1 MVLGTFPQVPTPSC
15 AAGNRQAKP
24 AASAPTR
31 PATAEVA
38 ARMVGGCRKKRAG
51 GDRAQR
57 PMAVEWRDRR
67 GSHLKQGGSSNN
79 STRQE
84 QDGCLSRDR
93 ERRRQQRRR
102 ERGPRDTTGSASL
115 SLSPEQPIVESAHT
129 NYKTQPALRL
139 PIEMRQVQVAALHSG
154 ACSLPRIPLC
164 LQFCKGTNKK
174 EVCIFV

>member
-1 MVLGTFPQVPTPSC
+1 MLGTFPQVPTPSC
-15 AAGNRQAKP
+15 AAGNRQAKR
-24 AASAPTR
+24 AASAPTQR
-31 PATAEVA
+31 ATAEVA
-38 ARMVGGCRKKRAG
+38 ARVVGGCRKKRAG

-115 SLSPEQPIVESAHT
+115 SLTRAAYPGERIYELQNPACSAPPNRNAAGAGGRTAFWSLQSPENSDRKSV
-129 NYKTQPALRL
+129 
-139 PIEMRQVQVAALHSG
+139 V
-154 ACSLPRIPLC
+154 
-164 LQFCKGTNKK
+164 
-174 EVCIFV
+174 

>member
-1 MVLGTFPQVPTPSC
+1 MGSKSTGPLSQRALVLGTFPQVPTPSC

-31 PATAEVA
+31 SATAEVA
-38 ARMVGGCRKKRAG
+38 ARAVGGCRRKRAG

-67 GSHLKQGGSSNN
+67 GSHLKQGGFSNT

-93 ERRRQQRRR
+93 ERRRRR
-102 ERGPRDTTGSASL
+102 ERGPRDTVGPSSPSPAAYPGSAH
-115 SLSPEQPIVESAHT
+115 P
-129 NYKTQPALRL
+129 NYKAQPALRT
-139 PIEMRQVQVAALHSG
+139 PIFLLAAG
-154 ACSLPRIPLC
+154 AGCRAASWSLRSP
-164 LQFCKGTNKK
+164 
-174 EVCIFV
+174 